1 LGRFAVMA
9 VDIFIEYQ
17 PLAVALAV
25 GFMAPVW
32 YLIIGALCIFAHK
45 HLLHVAR
52 GLDDEPIEQITDLN
66 PFQDSLALQCCLLL
80 LIPLA
85 LIGSLGADLTLA
97 QVIVPALI
105 FPLLWMGVMLEGS
118 LSEGLHPANLWR
130 IVVGLNV
137 FYPLAAAIISA
148 CVGLLLYTTLYWH
161 DIFVFA
167 GVGYLFLLGHGLAGK
182 ILYWRRGPLFLRT
195 ERSPGQLHAAEA
207 AARYETLDQL
217 LGELHQLCNTGR
229 LTQAY
234 ELLDAHI
241 DGDYEEMDPII
252 HERLLEFQH
261 QRLTLRHAAH
271 YIERLFQADRRAKA
285 WTLLKSCVELD
296 DGFRPIDGVTL
307 FELTGVAGREDAL
320 LIDQLLSDFSS
331 IYPQNE
337 LIATAK
343 FRRARADRTARQRR
357 GRPHRYP
364 RDCREPSRIRR

>member
-1 LGRFAVMA
+1 MLNVIIRPLQAPAIWLLLSWTLLGRFAVMA

-52 GLDDEPIEQITDLN
+52 GVDDEPLEQITDLN

-85 LIGSLGADLTLA
+85 LIGSLGADLTLT

-182 ILYWRRGPLFLRT
+182 ILYWRRGRCFCALSAVRSSFTQPKRLRGMSRWISSWVNCISCAT
-195 ERSPGQLHAAEA
+195 RAGSRRPTNCSMRTSTATMRRWIRSSMSGSWSFSTSAS
-207 AARYETLDQL
+207 R
-217 LGELHQLCNTGR
+217 
-229 LTQAY
+229 
-234 ELLDAHI
+234 
-241 DGDYEEMDPII
+241 
-252 HERLLEFQH
+252 
-261 QRLTLRHAAH
+261 
-271 YIERLFQADRRAKA
+271 
-285 WTLLKSCVELD
+285 CVMRPTISS
-296 DGFRPIDGVTL
+296 GCFRP
-307 FELTGVAGREDAL
+307 TGE
-320 LIDQLLSDFSS
+320 
-331 IYPQNE
+331 
-337 LIATAK
+337 
-343 FRRARADRTARQRR
+343 RRP
-357 GRPHRYP
+357 GH
-364 RDCREPSRIRR
+364 C